1 MIASTDLSA
10 LARLAELVASGEVK
24 PAIDAVLTLDE
35 TPAAIEQFTAGRR
48 GKSVSS
54 FAEGR

>member
-1 MIASTDLSA
+1 VIASTDLSA
-10 LARLAELVASGEVK
+10 LARLAELVAGGEVE

-48 GKSVSS
+48 GKIAS
-54 FAEGR
+54 ALADGR